1 MARLPDGPNTWPS
14 VVEMIVAR
22 APLRISLG
30 GGGTDLQSYYSRFGG
45 FFVSAAIDK
54 YVYVTV
60 NRPASDDLIRLKY
73 SRSEEVADIQ
83 DLEHDLV
90 RASLKELELTRN
102 LEIASMADVPAGTGM
117 GSSGSYLVALLLALH
132 TLKRDHQPKWELAE
146 QACRIEIDLAGHP
159 VGKQDQY
166 VAVWGG
172 LNCFEVSPNGDVT
185 VKALKIPSYAL
196 EDLEQGLLLFN
207 TGDTRK
213 SELILSQQKQD
224 TEGGNQAVVN
234 SLHKTKELGMAIHE
248 SLEAGDLVAFGRL
261 LHLHWINKKSRSSQI
276 SDTRID
282 RIYEIARENGAL
294 GGKLVGAGGGGFL
307 MVLAENGN
315 TRRVREAVCAEGL
328 RDMPFRFDLEGAKT
342 LLDA

>member
-1 MARLPDGPNTWPS
+1 
-14 VVEMIVAR
+14 MIVSR
-22 APLRISLG
+22 APLRIPLG
-30 GGGTDLQSYYSRFGG
+30 GGGTDLPSYYSRFGG
-45 FFVSAAIDK
+45 FFVSAGIDK

-73 SRSEEVADIQ
+73 SRSEEVSHVHE
-83 DLEHDLV
+83 LEHDLV
-90 RASLKELELTRN
+90 RASLEELDLTSN

-117 GSSGSYLVALLLALH
+117 GSSGSYLVALLMALH

-172 LNCFEVSPNGDVT
+172 LNCFEVSCAGDVT
-185 VKALKIPSYAL
+185 VSALKVPSYAL

-224 TEGGNQAVVN
+224 TERGNEIVVD
-234 SLHKTKELGMAIHE
+234 SLHRTKELGLRIKE
-248 SLEAGDLVAFGRL
+248 SLEAGDLVEFGSL
-261 LHLHWINKKSRSSQI
+261 LHEHWLNKKARSSQI

-282 RIYEIARENGAL
+282 RIYEVARANGAL
-294 GGKLVGAGGGGFL
+294 GGTLVGAGGGGFL
-307 MVLAENGN
+307 MLLAENGN
-315 TRRVREAVCAEGL
+315 TRRVRQAVCAEGL